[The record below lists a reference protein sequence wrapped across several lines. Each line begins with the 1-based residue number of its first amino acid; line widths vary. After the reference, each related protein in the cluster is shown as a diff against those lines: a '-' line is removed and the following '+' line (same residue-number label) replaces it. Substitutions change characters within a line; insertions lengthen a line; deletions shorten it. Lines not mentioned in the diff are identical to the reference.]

1 MSALPETFW
10 AGIEDNGGYSDPA
23 DRPASPNFSAPPVAP
38 LMTTEQATKLLTNY
52 PCCILYDKDEVQPD
66 GKRSKGKNP
75 KGAAWQK
82 RPVKQ
87 WDGKR
92 GLGVIC
98 GALEGF
104 NTPVYGFDADIVSTA
119 AADAFAAIVERYMPD
134 APKRIGLAPKSLIP
148 FTLADGEPLTKAEFT
163 TKPFFPD
170 GNAELEAEKCQL
182 EVLGS
187 GNQFVAY
194 HMHPDTQK
202 PYYWLNSEMYDLAPD
217 QLPVLTRKQL
227 AELKAAFE
235 QVMQDHNLAVK
246 KPAKPDSQQLPLV
259 SNSEPLARVAPAS
272 TLGAAGGYISDAGY
286 RLHDVLSWLPSSNL
300 DYDEWQAVLAA
311 IHEATRGAGTAQAY
325 SWSSNSTKHED
336 AEFTKTWNSFGKT
349 YAGKPADWGALVYK
363 AKQNGM
369 PTIAKVSG
377 AELLAAQAQAIQA
390 EPKLHPLTKFISL
403 SSKPEPPRM
412 VIPDLIA
419 EGVVVFAGGHG
430 VGKTTVMLPLAM
442 AAAGV
447 HDKDYELAPKHWRH
461 VIYITEDVYQAQR
474 IITGYGEHLDFNNRE
489 IFENIEER
497 VHIVEAQRMKA
508 DFLVL
513 AGKYYREKYSRT
525 VVTTGADGKQYIT
538 ELLPLIVIDTMAATI
553 ELENENDNSEAS
565 QAIAAIKQRFE
576 GLPTWIIGH
585 VAKANLGRS
594 DAVTLRGAGA
604 FEADANQ
611 VLYIVQD
618 DKDGSRW
625 LIRGKTRFES
635 PWRELEIKSDNRII
649 TVLNCFGDYVEIVLR
664 WSVAYPPDSSRAER
678 AKQAKEDRAQ
688 QEADQLRST
697 IIANVMQRY
706 QAGVPL
712 NKTELRAIVGG
723 NSKATSDA
731 VTALLADGW
740 LYEVEVPKGE
750 RVPNKPRFLVALDET
765 ERAEYQETGIVPP
778 AKQWIPPSWK
788 RQVDDT
794 ETEQDEDY

>member
-1 MSALPETFW
+1 MSEFFHQIDTAATS
-10 AGIEDNGGYSDPA
+10 ATVSSN
-23 DRPASPNFSAPPVAP
+23 SPNFSTPAVAP
-38 LMTTEQATKLLTNY
+38 LMTTEQAAKLMTNY
-52 PCCILYDKDEVQPD
+52 PCCLLYNKGERES
-66 GKRSKGKNP
+66 KSSLSKGKNP
-75 KGAAWQK
+75 IGGKGWQT
-82 RPVKQ
+82 RPVKR
-87 WDGKR
+87 WDNKR
-92 GLGVIC
+92 GIGVIC

-104 NTPVYGFDADIVSTA
+104 DTPVYGFDADIVNPA
-119 AADAFAAIVERYMPD
+119 AEAYAAIIERYMPN

-148 FTLADGEPLTKAEFT
+148 FTLAEGEPQPFSKEETKVYYPDGDGERKT
-163 TKPFFPD
+163 
-170 GNAELEAEKCQL
+170 EKCQL
-182 EVLGS
+182 EILGQ

-194 HMHPDTQK
+194 HIHPDTQQ
-202 PYYWLNSEMYDLAPD
+202 PYHWQTAQLYDLAPD
-217 QLPVLTRKQL
+217 QLPILTRTQL
-227 AELKAAFE
+227 AELKAEFV
-235 QVMQDHNLAVK
+235 QVMQDHGLEVK
-246 KPAKPDSQQLPLV
+246 KPPKMDSPQLPLV
-259 SNSEPLARVAPAS
+259 SNATPPVRVAPAN
-272 TLGAAGGYISDAGY
+272 AAGVAGDYISDTGY
-286 RLHDVLSWLPSSNL
+286 PLHEVLRWLPSSSFE
-300 DYDEWQAVLAA
+300 YKEWQTVLAA
-311 IHEATRGAGTAQAY
+311 IHKATDGTGANEAY
-325 SWSSNSTKHED
+325 SWSSNSPTHED
-336 AEFTKTWNSFGKT
+336 GKFWKTWDSFGKT
-349 YAGKPADWGALVYK
+349 YDGKPADWGLLVRK
-363 AKQNGM
+363 ARENGM
-369 PTIAKVSG
+369 PLTARLSNT
-377 AELLAAQAQAIQA
+377 ELLAVKAQAIKDDPQ
-390 EPKLHPLTKFISL
+390 LHPLTKFISL

-430 VGKTTVMLPLAM
+430 VGKTTVMLPLGM

-474 IITGYGEHLDFNNRE
+474 IITGYGEHLDFNNRD

-565 QAIAAIKQRFE
+565 QAIAAIKQNFE

-635 PWRELEIKSDNRII
+635 PWQELEIKSDNRII

-664 WSVAYPPDSSRAER
+664 WSVAYPPDGSRAER
-678 AKQAKEDRAQ
+678 AKQAKADRAQ

-697 IIANVMQRY
+697 IITNVAERY

-788 RQVDDT
+788 KQVDDT
-794 ETEQDEDY
+794 ETEQDEEYQF